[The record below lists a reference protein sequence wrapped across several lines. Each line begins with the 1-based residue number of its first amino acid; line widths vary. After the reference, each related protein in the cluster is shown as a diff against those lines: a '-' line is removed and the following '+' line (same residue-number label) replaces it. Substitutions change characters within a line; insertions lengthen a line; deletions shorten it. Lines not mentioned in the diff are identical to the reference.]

1 MVIDCNNKD
10 EIKDIWFGQFNSFAR
25 GSVMYGTAGDDS
37 DLDIGIIVPDDTEFI
52 DIDGVF
58 DNEKCDTR
66 LHPSVVTRVLDE
78 GENNKALDIDCQFV
92 CESDFIDMIKE
103 HTPFAIEVLVTNAA
117 LIDIDKIVCW
127 TIVDVHEDGSIK
139 QISNKKFNNLKEL
152 ISEYK

>member
-37 DLDIGIIVPDDTEFI
+37 DLDIGIIVPDDTDFI

-66 LHPSVVTRVLDE
+66 LHPAVVFRIYYFSFCLNFSHSSLLFFLPVDLPVTASYRPPSF
-78 GENNKALDIDCQFV
+78 QPT
-92 CESDFIDMIKE
+92 
-103 HTPFAIEVLVTNAA
+103 TPGQYFLLA
-117 LIDIDKIVCW
+117 
-127 TIVDVHEDGSIK
+127 S
-139 QISNKKFNNLKEL
+139 
-152 ISEYK
+152 